1 MTEKR
6 KGPRYLPAALATMGA
21 LVLLV
26 AACETPVPTDPADL
40 QEITAGKQ
48 VSHVDPVD
56 GAELHR
62 LLEEEGDVTLVI
74 EDVDGETFV
83 VDFVKLAEIRE
94 KGHAELL
101 IQKLKTYGEL
111 GEVKLTL
118 VHEDGTE
125 SASFG
130 TLLEAQHPAS
140 NELVEFQKQYDLSY
154 GSESDEAGSTLRPH
168 AEGEVAKQQKMQQME
183 AAEMEVKAKTEGG
196 SR

>member
-48 VSHVDPVD
+48 LTQIDLVDD
-56 GAELHR
+56 GELHR
-62 LLEEEGDVTLVI
+62 LLEEEGDLTLVI
-74 EDVDGETFV
+74 EETDGETFV
-83 VDFVKLAEIRE
+83 VSGVKLAEIRE
-94 KGHAELL
+94 EGHAELL
-101 IQKLKTYGEL
+101 LKKLKEH

-118 VHEDGTE
+118 VHEDGTL
-125 SASFG
+125 
-130 TLLEAQHPAS
+130 T
-140 NELVEFQKQYDLSY
+140 Y
-154 GSESDEAGSTLRPH
+154 GSESDEAGSTLELRTETE
-168 AEGEVAKQQKMQQME
+168 AAKQKQHLQQIE
-183 AAEMEVKAKTEGG
+183 AAEMEAKKKTEGG

>member
-26 AACETPVPTDPADL
+26 AACETPTPMDPAGL
-40 QEITAGKQ
+40 QELTAGKQ
-48 VSHVDPVD
+48 LSQVDPAD

-62 LLEEEGDVTLVI
+62 LLEEEGDLTLVI
-74 EDVDGETFV
+74 EEVDGDTYV
-83 VDFVKLAEIRE
+83 IDAVKVGELRE
-94 KGHAELL
+94 KGHAGLL
-101 IQKLKTYGEL
+101 LEKLKEH

-130 TLLEAQHPAS
+130 TLLHADDPEG
-140 NELVEFQKQYDLSY
+140 NELVELMPVTEGEYRFREGESRSTMKPR
-154 GSESDEAGSTLRPH
+154 SEAETAKIRQLKAAGTEAGT
-168 AEGEVAKQQKMQQME
+168 KK
-183 AAEMEVKAKTEGG
+183 EGG